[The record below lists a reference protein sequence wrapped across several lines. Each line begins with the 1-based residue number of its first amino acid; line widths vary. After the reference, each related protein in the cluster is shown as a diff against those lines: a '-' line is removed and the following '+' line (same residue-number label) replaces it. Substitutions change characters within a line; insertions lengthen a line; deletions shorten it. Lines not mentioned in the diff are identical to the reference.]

1 MDRMIVRM
9 FVSAFAFFL
18 ACAGCQQ
25 KKDRPLVVGMELKY
39 PPFEMT
45 DAQGQPAGI
54 SVEIAHAL
62 GAHLGR
68 AIRIE
73 NMPFDGL
80 LPSLKTGK
88 IDLIISSM
96 TATEERAKSIDF
108 SEPYLR
114 TGLALLVAKN
124 SPVQGIADL
133 NAAHRTV
140 AVKQGTTGHLYAEA
154 NLKKGNV
161 LVLADETSAVLEVV
175 QGKADAFIYDQMSVY
190 QNWKKYAGQTRAML
204 TPFKAEGWAIGFR
217 KGDDAL
223 RGKVNAFL
231 KAFRAGGGFERLG
244 DKYLAE
250 QKKAFAEMG
259 APFFF

>member
-1 MDRMIVRM
+1 MMTRA
-9 FVSAFAFFL
+9 FVGALAFFL
-18 ACAGCQQ
+18 ACAGCHR
-25 KKDRPLVVGMELKY
+25 KSDRPLVVGMELKY

-45 DAQGQPAGI
+45 DGQGQPAGV

-68 AIRIE
+68 AVRIE

-96 TATEERAKSIDF
+96 TATGERAKSIDF

-114 TGLALLVAKN
+114 TGLTLLVGKD
-124 SPVQGIADL
+124 SPVKGIADL
-133 NAAHRTV
+133 NAAGRTV
-140 AVKQGTTGHLYAEA
+140 AVKQGTTGHLYAEG
-154 NLKKGNV
+154 NLKNAQL
-161 LVLADETSAVLEVV
+161 LVLADETAAVLEVV

-190 QNWKKYAGQTRAML
+190 QNWKKNAGRTRAIL
-204 TPFKAEGWAIGFR
+204 APFKEEGWAIGMR
-217 KGDDAL
+217 KGDAEL
-223 RGKVNAFL
+223 RGRVNAFL
-231 KAFRAGGGFERLG
+231 AAFRAEGGFERLG

-250 QKKAFAEMG
+250 QKKAFAELG
-259 APFFF
+259 YPFFF

>member
-1 MDRMIVRM
+1 MIVRT
-9 FVSAFAFFL
+9 FVSALAFFL
-18 ACAGCQQ
+18 ACAGCQR
-25 KKDRPLVVGMELKY
+25 KADRPLIVGMELKY

-45 DAQGQPAGI
+45 DGQGHPAGV
-54 SVEIAHAL
+54 SVEIAQAL

-80 LPSLKTGK
+80 LPSLKTGR

-114 TGLALLVAKN
+114 TGLALLVAKD

-133 NAAHRTV
+133 NAAGRAV
-140 AVKQGTTGHLYAEA
+140 AVKQGTTGHLYAEG
-154 NLKKGNV
+154 NLKQARL

-190 QNWKKYAGQTRAML
+190 QNWKKNAGRTRAIL
-204 TPFKAEGWAIGFR
+204 TPFKEEGWAIGIR
-217 KGDDAL
+217 KGDGEL

-231 KAFRAGGGFERLG
+231 EKFRAEGSFERLG

-250 QKKAFAEMG
+250 QKKAFAQMG
-259 APFFF
+259 TPFFF